1 MRNPFQIAGFALAL
15 ALALAA
21 GVYAWR
27 MIGETQISLVGWI
40 AIVLG
45 AVATLGVGGGLMA
58 LVFYSAR
65 HGYDD
70 IDRKS

>member
-15 ALALAA
+15 ILALAA
-21 GVYAWR
+21 GIYAWR
-27 MIGETQISLVGWI
+27 TIGETQISLVGWI

>member
-15 ALALAA
+15 VLALAA
-21 GVYAWR
+21 GIYAWR
-27 MIGETQISLVGWI
+27 MIGETQISILGWI

>member
-1 MRNPFQIAGFALAL
+1 MRNPFQVAGFALAL
-15 ALALAA
+15 VLALAA
-21 GVYAWR
+21 GIYAWR
-27 MIGETQISLVGWI
+27 TIGETQISFLGWI

-45 AVATLGVGGGLMA
+45 ALATLGVGGGLMA

>member
-1 MRNPFQIAGFALAL
+1 MRSPFQLVGFALAL
-15 ALALAA
+15 VLALAA
-21 GVYAWR
+21 GLYAWR